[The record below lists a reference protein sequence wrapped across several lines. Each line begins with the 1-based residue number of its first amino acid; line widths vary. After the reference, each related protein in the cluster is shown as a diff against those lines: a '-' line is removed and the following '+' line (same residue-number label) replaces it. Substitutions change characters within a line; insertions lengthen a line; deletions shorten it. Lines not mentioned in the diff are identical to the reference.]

1 MNISKDLGKSALTA
15 VGISGGV
22 DSTACA
28 LMLKERGHKVIGVT
42 MTLGRGNEEAE
53 LEAARKAAENLDIEL
68 KVFDFSGEWHRLV
81 IEYIRSTYQAGR
93 TPNPC
98 IRCNETVKMQ
108 LLPQAAFKLGCD
120 LFATGHYARLATG
133 ADGRVTLMRAKDR
146 AKDQSY
152 FLYRVDRETL
162 KRTIFP
168 LGGMTKSEVREYAL
182 GRGIKAAGKTD
193 SQDFCG
199 GDVLEIAGAEIP
211 GDIVDMSGR
220 KLGRHRG
227 FWHYT
232 IGKRKGLG
240 IGGGTPYYVVALNA
254 ARNEVVV
261 GFKEDTVRFD
271 FDISDVVGGENLQGE
286 LAVKIRSGGEPKGP
300 VTVKVNAD
308 GSAKVFCPSGI
319 SGVAP
324 GQSAVFY
331 RGDEVIGG
339 GIILANT

>member
-1 MNISKDLGKSALTA
+1 
-15 VGISGGV
+15 
-22 DSTACA
+22 
-28 LMLKERGHKVIGVT
+28 MLKELGHRVIGVT
-42 MTLGRGNEEAE
+42 MTLGRDNEEAE
-53 LEAARKAAENLDIEL
+53 LDAARKAAENLDIEL

-98 IRCNETVKMQ
+98 IRCNETVKMR
-108 LLPQAAFKLGCD
+108 LLPQAAFELGCD
-120 LFATGHYARLATG
+120 HFATGHYARLATG
-133 ADGRVTLMRAKDR
+133 ADGRVTLMRARDR

-232 IGKRKGLG
+232 VGKRKGLG

-271 FDISDVVGGENLQGE
+271 FDISDVVGGESLQGE